1 MKILF
6 TILTLAC
13 AGYGLNANAA
23 AGTASAAEAESAGAK
38 VLTRTSIT
46 VGDRDIH
53 PTGFFGFKGE
63 FDHDGTPCVVRTVTA
78 DDLQGIKE
86 YWTGVTHGAVTSA
99 DRLDAVIGNQM
110 VRVSKDNFYAWTVIR
125 GMEKDGVEGP
135 IQAVLMAGVMPTV
148 AGYNPADSEHAEL
161 LKVFTEHCGVD
172 YSGGDPK
179 AGARKDNQGIATM
192 QPAFSDELRA
202 EPEKAARF
210 LRAGV
215 EMLSGLKA
223 WGLTLPREGTVPA
236 AVVSVIDP
244 ALKAIHEAAGFT
256 VIDERWVSTMVAP
269 QPAEGEEDTRP
280 RRALGI
286 FDL

>member
-6 TILTLAC
+6 TILTLIC
-13 AGYGLNANAA
+13 VGYSFDSSSAA
-23 AGTASAAEAESAGAK
+23 SGPVGAEAEAAWAK
-38 VLTRTSIT
+38 VLTKRSIT
-46 VGDRDIH
+46 VGDRDVF
-53 PTGFFGFKGE
+53 PTEFFGFKGE
-63 FDHDGTPCVVRTVTA
+63 FDCDGPHVVRTVSA
-78 DDLQGIKE
+78 DDFEGIKE
-86 YWTGVTHGAVTSA
+86 YWTGVTHGAVTDA
-99 DRLDAVIGNQM
+99 DSLEAVIRNQM
-110 VRVSKDNFYAWTVIR
+110 VRVSRDNFYAWTVIR
-125 GMEKDGVEGP
+125 SIEKGGIEGP

-148 AGYNPADSEHAEL
+148 AGYNPDDSEHAEL

-179 AGARKDNQGIATM
+179 AGVRKDNQGLATM
-192 QPAFSDELRA
+192 QPAFSDALVA

-215 EMLSGLKA
+215 EMVSALKA
-223 WGLTLPREGTVPA
+223 WGMKLPREGTVSA
-236 AVVSVIDP
+236 AVVSVTDP

-256 VIDERWVSTMVAP
+256 VIDERWVSTMVGS

-280 RRALGI
+280 RRALAI